1 MSARRLP
8 VRLFQSILCPV
19 DFSPHSRVAL
29 QHAVAMSQ
37 RLDSRL
43 TVMYADDPTLAA
55 AAAAGDHDDVLT
67 RQTTDAL
74 RRLLIRVGV
83 RVDRDPSLAQVVSA
97 VGHPASAIVTVA
109 KRQNADLVV
118 MGTQGR
124 SGARKMI
131 FGSVTEQVLR
141 TTPVPLLAVPPRATG
156 RAMKGW
162 PRRNIVCA
170 VELAPGDQ
178 ETVDAGAAVARAFD
192 TALTLVH
199 VVAPTLRQPW
209 LAQAVRDRD
218 RRQLESARQRL
229 EALAANVR
237 TRLRTRVTARVLLGN
252 PANGIATAAAATHAA
267 LIVLTLRE
275 GHGLFG
281 PRQGSIT
288 YRVLS
293 SSAIPVLARHHGR
306 PVGNTD

>member
-19 DFSPHSRVAL
+19 DFSTYSRVAL
-29 QHAVAMSQ
+29 LHAVAMSQ
-37 RLDSRL
+37 RLGSRL

-55 AAAAGDHDDVLT
+55 AAAAGDNQDVLT
-67 RQTTDAL
+67 KQTTHEL
-74 RRLLIRVGV
+74 RRLLIRAGV

-97 VGHPASAIVTVA
+97 VGHPASAILTVA
-109 KRQNADLVV
+109 KRENADLIV

-141 TTPVPLLAVPPRATG
+141 TTPVPLLAVPPRASG
-156 RAMKGW
+156 RKLVGW
-162 PRRNIVCA
+162 PRKNIVCA

-209 LAQAVRDRD
+209 LSRAASDHDRL
-218 RRQLESARQRL
+218 QLESTRHRL

-237 TRLRTRVTARVLLGN
+237 TRVRSKVNTRAMLGS
-252 PANGIATAAAATHAA
+252 PADGIAAAAAATHAA

-288 YRVLS
+288 YRLLS